1 MATNSDIRAAIDNS
15 RLTTR
20 LSIFGGIS
28 ALILLILTIVL
39 GAVRGQAGGADV
51 FSLAVIPFSLAL
63 LFSLSS
69 LVYGVL
75 RTSAAQE
82 EEEKQLL
89 ETRRDVSALDVEED
103 VRFTAGRSFENY
115 RRFAP
120 YVLALLG
127 ALMMALFLIY
137 FSRNWAARAEAVTPG
152 TVSGNALNA
161 ALLSAIMMLL
171 SVFSG
176 AFFVG
181 QSRGRSFRWLRP
193 VGAWLVTGFAVMF
206 VSTITALFAHNNH
219 LEVDAY
225 AARVIFWIFA
235 VLGVEFITNFII
247 EFYRPRTMRESRPI
261 FESRLLALFTEPGG
275 VMRNIASAL
284 DYQFGFQVS
293 GTWLYSFMERSF
305 FPLLIVWAAILWGF
319 TMVHEIGPSE
329 VGVKENLGRI
339 TSEELLEP
347 GIYWTLPWPFGTVKQ
362 FSCTDLQQVVIGE
375 LHDKNEETAQPA
387 DDGHGHTAPKPTK
400 KTGLSQVVLWTT
412 AHGSDDNNF
421 IVAVPPEDGKAVSE
435 ADGASIS
442 FVRMVIP
449 IDYRIRRDGVMDYA
463 YRNADP
469 VTTLKRIGEQ
479 AATEYLA
486 SSSMMEVMSTHRLQ
500 TEKEMKER
508 IQKLADQH
516 SLGIDIVAVTILD
529 SHPPVEKVA
538 PAYQNVIGA
547 MEEMETKI
555 LEAETYAVKTVPE
568 AESKALRI
576 KVEAES
582 YSHMIKTVSAAESS
596 RFTTQLST
604 YRVMPAMFKLKTY
617 LDFLEKE
624 CQGIRKF
631 IVASGLSDEIYEL
644 NFEQKERLDLIDT
657 DITAIK

>member
-1 MATNSDIRAAIDNS
+1 MATNNDIRAAIDNS

-20 LSIFGGIS
+20 LSIFGGIA
-28 ALILLILTIVL
+28 ALILLVLTIVL
-39 GAVRGQAGGADV
+39 GMVRGEAGGADV
-51 FSLAVIPFSLAL
+51 FSLAIIPFSLAL
-63 LFSLSS
+63 LFSLSA
-69 LVYGVL
+69 LIYGVL
-75 RTSAAQE
+75 STSAAQE
-82 EEEKQLL
+82 NEEKLLL
-89 ETRRDVSALDVEED
+89 EKRRDVSALDVEED

-127 ALMMALFLIY
+127 ALMMALYLIY
-137 FSRNWAARAEAVTPG
+137 FFRHWAARAAAVTPG

-181 QSRGRSFRWLRP
+181 QSRGRAFRWLRP

-219 LEVDAY
+219 LEVDGY
-225 AARVIFWIFA
+225 AARVIFWLFA

-284 DYQFGFQVS
+284 DYQFGFKVS

-305 FPLLIVWAAILWGF
+305 FPLVIVWAAVLWGF
-319 TMVHEIGPSE
+319 TMVHEIGPSQ
-329 VGVKENLGRI
+329 VGVKENLGKV
-339 TSEELLEP
+339 TSEKLLEP
-347 GIYWTLPWPFGTVKQ
+347 GIYWTLPWPFGTVKR

-375 LHDKNEETAQPA
+375 LRDQNENAQDGASKPA
-387 DDGHGHTAPKPTK
+387 K

-469 VTTLKRIGEQ
+469 VATLKRIGEQ

-486 SSSMMEVMSTHRLQ
+486 SSSMMEIMSTHRLQ
-500 TEKEMKER
+500 AEKEMKER

-516 SLGIDIVAVTILD
+516 TLGIDIVAVTILD

-555 LEAETYAVKTVPE
+555 LAAETYAVKTVPE

-582 YSHMIKTVSAAESS
+582 YRHMIKTVAAAESS

-604 YRVMPAMFKLKTY
+604 YKVMPAMFKLKGY

-624 CQGIRKF
+624 CQGVRKF
-631 IVASGLSDEIYEL
+631 VVASGLSDEIYEL

-657 DITAIK
+657 DITTIK

>member
-1 MATNSDIRAAIDNS
+1 MATNNDIRAAIDNS

-20 LSIFGGIS
+20 LSIFGGIA
-28 ALILLILTIVL
+28 ALILLVLTIVL
-39 GAVRGQAGGADV
+39 GMVRGEAGGADV
-51 FSLAVIPFSLAL
+51 FSLAIIPFSLVL
-63 LFSLSS
+63 LFSLSA
-69 LVYGVL
+69 LIYGVL
-75 RTSAAQE
+75 STSAAQE
-82 EEEKQLL
+82 NEEKLLL
-89 ETRRDVSALDVEED
+89 EKRRDVSALDVEED

-127 ALMMALFLIY
+127 ALMMALYLVY
-137 FSRNWAARAEAVTPG
+137 FSRNWAARAAAVTPG

-171 SVFSG
+171 SIFSG

-181 QSRGRSFRWLRP
+181 QSRGRAFRWLRP

-219 LEVDAY
+219 LEVDGY
-225 AARVIFWIFA
+225 AARVIFWLFA

-284 DYQFGFQVS
+284 DYQFGFKVS

-305 FPLLIVWAAILWGF
+305 FPLIIVWAAVLWGF
-319 TMVHEIGPSE
+319 TMVHEVGPSQ
-329 VGVKENLGRI
+329 VGVKENLGKV
-339 TSEELLEP
+339 TSETLLEP
-347 GIYWTLPWPFGTVKQ
+347 GIYWTLPWPFGTVKR

-375 LHDKNEETAQPA
+375 LHDQNENAQNGASKPA
-387 DDGHGHTAPKPTK
+387 K

-421 IVAVPPEDGKAVSE
+421 IVAVPPEDGKTVSE

-469 VTTLKRIGEQ
+469 VATLKRIGEQ

-486 SSSMMEVMSTHRLQ
+486 SSSMMEIMSTHRLRA
-500 TEKEMKER
+500 EKEMKER

-516 SLGIDIVAVTILD
+516 TLGIDIVAVTILD

-555 LEAETYAVKTVPE
+555 LAAETYAVKTVPE
-568 AESKALRI
+568 AESRALRI

-582 YSHMIKTVSAAESS
+582 YRHMIKTVAAAESS

-604 YRVMPAMFKLKTY
+604 YKVMPAMFKLKGY

-657 DITAIK
+657 DITTIQ

>member
-1 MATNSDIRAAIDNS
+1 MATNNDIRAAIDNS

-20 LSIFGGIS
+20 LSIFGGIA
-28 ALILLILTIVL
+28 ALILLVLTIVL
-39 GAVRGQAGGADV
+39 GMVRGSAGGTDV
-51 FSLAVIPFSLAL
+51 FSLAIIPFSLAL
-63 LFSLSS
+63 LFSLSA
-69 LVYGVL
+69 LIYGVL
-75 RTSAAQE
+75 STSAAQE
-82 EEEKQLL
+82 NEEKLLL
-89 ETRRDVSALDVEED
+89 EKRRDVSALDVEED

-127 ALMMALFLIY
+127 ALMMALFLVY
-137 FSRNWAARAEAVTPG
+137 FSRSWAARAEAVTSAA
-152 TVSGNALNA
+152 VSGNALNA

-181 QSRGRSFRWLRP
+181 QSRGRAFRWLRP

-219 LEVDAY
+219 LEVDGY
-225 AARVIFWIFA
+225 AAQVIFWLFA
-235 VLGVEFITNFII
+235 VLGVEFVTNFII

-284 DYQFGFQVS
+284 DYQFGFKVS

-305 FPLLIVWAAILWGF
+305 FPLVIVWAAILWGF
-319 TMVHEIGPSE
+319 TMMHEIGPSE
-329 VGVKENLGRI
+329 VGVKENLGRV

-347 GIYWTLPWPFGTVKQ
+347 GIYWTLPWPFGTVKR

-375 LHDKNEETAQPA
+375 LHDANEEAAQPA
-387 DDGHGHTAPKPTK
+387 DDGHGHSAPKPVK

-412 AHGSDDNNF
+412 AHGSDENNF
-421 IVAVPPEDGKAVSE
+421 IVAVPPEDGKAVSDS
-435 ADGASIS
+435 DGASIS

-469 VTTLKRIGEQ
+469 VSTLKRIGEQ

-486 SSSMMEVMSTHRLQ
+486 SSSMMEIMSTHRLQ
-500 TEKEMKER
+500 AEKEMKER

-516 SLGIDIVAVTILD
+516 TLGIDIVAVTILD

-582 YSHMIKTVSAAESS
+582 YRHMIKTVAAAESS
-596 RFTTQLST
+596 RFNTQLST
-604 YRVMPAMFKLKTY
+604 YKVMPAMFKLKSY

-631 IVASGLSDEIYEL
+631 VVASGLSDEIYEL

-657 DITAIK
+657 DITTIK

>member
-1 MATNSDIRAAIDNS
+1 MATNNDIRATIDNS

-20 LSIFGGIS
+20 LSVFGGIAS
-28 ALILLILTIVL
+28 LLLLILTIVL
-39 GAVRGQAGGADV
+39 GMVRGEAGGADV
-51 FSLAVIPFSLAL
+51 FSLAVIPFSMAL

-69 LVYGVL
+69 LVFGVL

-89 ETRRDVSALDVEED
+89 EKRRDVSALDVEED

-127 ALMMALFLIY
+127 AAMMAIFLIY
-137 FSRNWAARAEAVTPG
+137 FSRSWAARAEEVVTG
-152 TVSGNALNA
+152 TPSGNALNA

-219 LEVDAY
+219 LEVDGY
-225 AARVIFWIFA
+225 AAQVIFWIFA
-235 VLGVEFITNFII
+235 VLGVEFVTNFII

-284 DYQFGFQVS
+284 DYQFGFKVS

-305 FPLLIVWAAILWGF
+305 FPLIIVWAAILWGF
-319 TMVHEIGPSE
+319 TMIHEIGPSE
-329 VGVKENLGRI
+329 VGVKENLGKV
-339 TSEELLEP
+339 TSEQLLEP
-347 GIYWTLPWPFGTVKQ
+347 GIYWTLPWPFGTVKR

-375 LHDKNEETAQPA
+375 LHDKDEEAAAPA
-387 DDGHGHTAPKPTK
+387 DDGHGHSAPKPTK

>member
-1 MATNSDIRAAIDNS
+1 MATNNDIRAAIDNS

-20 LSIFGGIS
+20 LSIFGGIA
-28 ALILLILTIVL
+28 ALILLVLTIVL
-39 GAVRGQAGGADV
+39 GMVRGEAGGADV
-51 FSLAVIPFSLAL
+51 FSLAIIPFSLAL
-63 LFSLSS
+63 LFSLSA
-69 LVYGVL
+69 LIYGVL
-75 RTSAAQE
+75 STSAAQE
-82 EEEKQLL
+82 NEEKLLL
-89 ETRRDVSALDVEED
+89 EKRRDVSALDVEED

-127 ALMMALFLIY
+127 ALMMALYLVY
-137 FSRNWAARAEAVTPG
+137 FSRHWAARAAAVTPG

-181 QSRGRSFRWLRP
+181 QSRGRAFRWLRP

-219 LEVDAY
+219 LEVDGY
-225 AARVIFWIFA
+225 AARVIFWLFA

-284 DYQFGFQVS
+284 DYQFGFKVS

-305 FPLLIVWAAILWGF
+305 FPLIIVWAAVLWGF
-319 TMVHEIGPSE
+319 TMVHEIGPSQ
-329 VGVKENLGRI
+329 VGVKENLGKV
-339 TSEELLEP
+339 TSEKLLEP
-347 GIYWTLPWPFGTVKQ
+347 GIYWTLPWPFGTVKR

-375 LHDKNEETAQPA
+375 LHDRNENAQDGASKPA
-387 DDGHGHTAPKPTK
+387 K

-449 IDYRIRRDGVMDYA
+449 IDYRIRHDGVMDYA

-486 SSSMMEVMSTHRLQ
+486 SSSMMEIMSTHRLQ
-500 TEKEMKER
+500 AEKEMKER

-516 SLGIDIVAVTILD
+516 TLGIDIVAVTILD

-555 LEAETYAVKTVPE
+555 LAAETYAVKTVPE

-582 YSHMIKTVSAAESS
+582 YRHMIRTVAAAESS

-604 YRVMPAMFKLKTY
+604 YKVMPAMFKLKSY

-631 IVASGLSDEIYEL
+631 VVASGLNDEIYEL

-657 DITAIK
+657 DITTIK